1 MPLENFIIYV
11 YCCVVDIYPQVVDTP
26 LRCRGF
32 DPKLTDSEVIT
43 LEIVGEFLGKDQDK
57 GIWRYFR
64 NHWHAWFPNL
74 GSRANFAKQCANL
87 WAIKQRILK
96 HLSIELNGYGD
107 PIHLVDGFPMPVCR
121 ITRAPKSEC
130 FKYEASYGYC
140 AAKDEFYYGFEGHI
154 VINLEGVISGYTFAP
169 ANIDER
175 DVLQDMTDGIQ
186 GLLIGDKGFIKPF
199 LKQELAEHEIDLQ
212 TPLRK
217 NMTDTRP
224 NSFVQQLLSARRL
237 VETVIGQLTDRFNI
251 EKVRARDLW
260 HLTNRFVRKLLAHT
274 VAVFLN
280 YCLHRDPLQ
289 FEGLVQA

>member
-1 MPLENFIIYV
+1 MPLEDFIIYV
-11 YCCVVDIYPQVVDTP
+11 YCCVADIYPQVVDTP
-26 LRCRGF
+26 LRRRGF

-57 GIWRYFR
+57 GIWRYFK

-130 FKYEASYGYC
+130 FQYEASYGYC
-140 AAKDEFYYGFEGHI
+140 AAKDEFYCGFEGHI
-154 VINLEGVISGYTFAP
+154 IINLEGVISGYTFAP

-175 DVLQDMTDGIQ
+175 DVLQDMTDGIH

-199 LKQELAEHEIDLQ
+199 LKQELSEHEIDLQ

-217 NMTDTRP
+217 NMVDTRP
-224 NSFVQQLLSARRL
+224 KSFVRHTCRRDALSK
-237 VETVIGQLTDRFNI
+237 Q
-251 EKVRARDLW
+251 
-260 HLTNRFVRKLLAHT
+260 
-274 VAVFLN
+274 
-280 YCLHRDPLQ
+280 
-289 FEGLVQA
+289 